1 MQVPERVRFIC
12 STLRQAGFEA
22 WVVGGAVRDSLLV
35 REAHDFDVATN
46 ALPDRVVRLFSH
58 VIETG
63 MQHGTVTVMLEGE
76 GFEVTTFRGEGT
88 YSDGRHP
95 DSVQFLNSITE
106 DLARRDF
113 TMNAVAYDPLTD
125 TFCDPFGGVVDIQE
139 KVIRAV
145 GVPKDRFQEDG
156 LRVMRAIRFMS
167 TLGFRIDYD
176 TLDGIMHSD
185 SLVSLG
191 KVSVERIHD
200 ELFKIMA
207 STCPSRAMD
216 AMGDTGVLGVILPE
230 MLPMIGCTQNR
241 YHSYDVWTHTMVT
254 LDHCPANNPILR
266 FGALF
271 HDVAK
276 PEVKGV
282 HPIHGGATFY
292 DHEHVGAKKTNEIL
306 TRLKFSTEDRERIVH
321 LVRHHF
327 IRYERGWAAPAL
339 RRWVRKV
346 GLENV
351 PTLCI
356 LARADIAGKGPIAT
370 VGMEA
375 SIIAELESRVAKMK
389 LTEVIPT
396 STKVLAI
403 DGNDVMTH
411 LGLTPGPAVGKV
423 LAALLELVTDDPECN
438 TRESL
443 LELASEVQL

>member
-12 STLRQAGFEA
+12 STLRRAGFEA
-22 WVVGGAVRDSLLV
+22 WLVGGAVRDSILG
-35 REAHDFDVATN
+35 RESHDFDITTN
-46 ALPDRVVRLFSH
+46 ALPDRVVRMFSH

-63 MQHGTVTVMLEGE
+63 IQHGTVTVMIEGE
-76 GFEVTTFRGEGT
+76 GFEVTTFRGEGA

-95 DSVQFLNSITE
+95 DSVEFLNSIEE

-113 TMNAVAYDPLTD
+113 TMNAIAYDPLKGD
-125 TFCDPFGGVVDIQE
+125 FCDPFGGIWAIKT

-145 GVPKDRFQEDG
+145 GVPEDRFQEDG
-156 LRVMRAIRFMS
+156 LRVMRAIRFRS
-167 TLGFRIDYD
+167 TLGFGIECG
-176 TLDGIMHSD
+176 TLRGISNPY
-185 SLVSLG
+185 SLASLA

-200 ELFKIMA
+200 ELFKVMRA
-207 STCPSRAMD
+207 ETPSLSMNT
-216 AMGDTGVLGVILPE
+216 MEHTGVLGVILPE
-230 MLPMIGCTQNR
+230 MLPMVGCTQNR

-254 LDHCPANNPILR
+254 LDHCPADNPIIR

-271 HDVAK
+271 HDVSK
-276 PEVKGV
+276 PETKGV
-282 HPIHGGATFY
+282 HPAHGDATFY
-292 DHEHVGAKKTNEIL
+292 DHENVGAKRTDEIL
-306 TRLKFSTEDRERIVH
+306 TRLRFSTEDREKIVH

-327 IRYERGWAAPAL
+327 IRYERGWSAPTL

-351 PTLCI
+351 STLCS

-370 VGMEA
+370 VELEA
-375 SIIAELESRVAKMK
+375 TVIDELESRVASMK

-403 DGNDVMTH
+403 DGNDVMAH
-411 LGLTPGPAVGKV
+411 LGLTPGPSVGKV
-423 LAALLELVTDDPECN
+423 LASLLEFVTDDPECN

-443 LELASEVQL
+443 LELAREVQL